1 MNELLPLELLPPPVL
16 GAREIVAPRMA
27 AEHLEPVRRAELVL
41 RERADANPA
50 LDVCRTQGLE
60 CVSVL
65 EALDLDAETLAAGLL
80 LPLYEYGEVDADL
93 VEERVGA
100 GVARLLREAER
111 ISVLK
116 ELRRTAVEAA
126 QADRLRRMLLTM
138 AEDPRVVLVR
148 LARQVC
154 ELRAA
159 KQADDA
165 TRRRL
170 GEETL
175 DIFAPLA
182 NRLGVWQMKWELEDL
197 SFRFVE
203 PATYCE
209 LASQLNEQRET
220 RDAYVRRV
228 LDLLMFE
235 LSRAGIRSEVSGR
248 PKHIY
253 SIWKKMR
260 RKHVGMEAIFDSIGF
275 RVIVN
280 EVADCY
286 AALGLIHSLWAPVPS
301 EFDDYI
307 ARPKANRYQSLHT
320 AVVGPEGRT
329 IEIQVRTHAMHRHAE
344 LGVAAHWHYKERK
357 ADFSAWSRRLLEHVE
372 SDEPGSGNDLFE
384 RFRHIAFHDRI
395 YVLTPRGRIIDL
407 PLGATALDFAY
418 AVHTDVG
425 HQCRGAKSGGTILPL
440 AQALTSGSTVEIL
453 TGREGGPSRDWLNPA
468 LGYLKTAGARAKV
481 RRWFRERERAQHI
494 VQGRAALDRDLKRL
508 GLDAVNTTELARALH
523 LADADDLLAALG
535 RGDLTPAHLAQ
546 ALRPARQT
554 VREETQVQAAS
565 RRAAGE
571 GRGEVIVLG
580 VTDVMTRTAR
590 CCSPVPGEPI
600 GGYITVGQ
608 GVSIHR
614 ANCANLANLIRERPE
629 RIVEVSW
636 GESAGAHHR
645 VSIDIEANDRR
656 GLLRDVSDMLSNQK
670 VDIVAVRSYSDARSG
685 KAHMIFTVL
694 VADVRQLEHI
704 IHRLERVKGVLHAR
718 RRV

>member
-1 MNELLPLELLPPPVL
+1 MNEPLPLEPLPPPVL
-16 GAREIVAPRMA
+16 GASEVVSRRLS

-41 RERADANPA
+41 RERTDANPA
-50 LDVCRTQGLE
+50 LDTCRAQGLE

-80 LPLYEYGEVDADL
+80 LPLFEYGETDADV
-93 VEERVGA
+93 VEQRVGA

-116 ELRRTAVEAA
+116 ELRHTAVEAA

-148 LARQVC
+148 LARQLC

-159 KQADDA
+159 KRADDE

-175 DIFAPLA
+175 DVFAPLA
-182 NRLGVWQMKWELEDL
+182 SRLGVRQLKWELEDL
-197 SFRFVE
+197 SFRFVD

-209 LASQLNEQRET
+209 LASQLNERRET

-235 LSRAGIRSEVSGR
+235 LGRASIGSEVSGR

-253 SIWKKMR
+253 SIWKKMQ
-260 RKHVGMEAIFDSIGF
+260 RKSVGMEAIFDTIGF
-275 RVIVN
+275 RVVVD

-329 IEIQVRTHAMHRHAE
+329 MEIQIRTHAMHRHAE

-357 ADFSAWSRRLLEHVE
+357 ADFSAWSRRLLERVE
-372 SDEPGSGNDLFE
+372 SDEPGSDNDLFE

-395 YVLTPRGRIIDL
+395 YVLTPQGRIIDL
-407 PLGATALDFAY
+407 PIGATALDFAY
-418 AVHTDVG
+418 AVHTAVG

-440 AQALTSGSTVEIL
+440 AQALVSGSTVEIL

-468 LGYLKTAGARAKV
+468 LGYLKTASARAKV
-481 RRWFRERERAQHI
+481 RRWFRERDRAEHV
-494 VQGRAALDRDLKRL
+494 VQGRAALDRELKRL
-508 GLDAVNTTELARALH
+508 GLDAVNTTELARTLH
-523 LADADDLLAALG
+523 LADADELFAALG
-535 RGDLTPAHLAQ
+535 RGDLTPAQIAQ
-546 ALRPARQT
+546 ALQPARPAPPGPTQT
-554 VREETQVQAAS
+554 PAAPQ
-565 RRAAGE
+565 AAGE
-571 GRGEVIVLG
+571 ARGEIIVLG
-580 VTDVMTRTAR
+580 VSDVMTRTAR

-614 ANCANLANLIRERPE
+614 ATCRNLEKLIRERPE
-629 RIVEVSW
+629 RVVEVSW
-636 GESAGAHHR
+636 GESPGANHP
-645 VSIDIEANDRR
+645 VSIDLEANDRR

-670 VDIVAVRSYSDARSG
+670 VDIVAVKSYSDARSG

-694 VADVRQLEHI
+694 VADVRQLERI
-704 IHRLERVKGVLHAR
+704 IHRLKRIKDVLHAR
-718 RRV
+718 RRA

>member
-1 MNELLPLELLPPPVL
+1 MNEPLPLEPLPPPVL
-16 GAREIVAPRMA
+16 GASEVVSRRLS

-41 RERADANPA
+41 RERTDANPA
-50 LDVCRTQGLE
+50 LDTCRAQGLE

-80 LPLYEYGEVDADL
+80 LPLFEYGETDADV
-93 VEERVGA
+93 VEQRVGA

-116 ELRRTAVEAA
+116 ELRHTAVEAA

-148 LARQVC
+148 LARQLC

-159 KQADDA
+159 KRADDE

-175 DIFAPLA
+175 DVFAPLA
-182 NRLGVWQMKWELEDL
+182 SRLGVRQLKWELEDL
-197 SFRFVE
+197 SFRFVD

-209 LASQLNEQRET
+209 LASQLNERRET

-235 LSRAGIRSEVSGR
+235 LGRAGIGSEVSGR

-253 SIWKKMR
+253 SIWKKMQ
-260 RKHVGMEAIFDSIGF
+260 RKNVGMEAIFDTIGF
-275 RVIVN
+275 RVVVD

-329 IEIQVRTHAMHRHAE
+329 MEIQIRTHAMHRHAE

-357 ADFSAWSRRLLEHVE
+357 ADFSAWSRRLLERVE

-395 YVLTPRGRIIDL
+395 YVLTPQGRIIDL
-407 PLGATALDFAY
+407 PIGATALDFAY
-418 AVHTDVG
+418 AVHTAVG

-440 AQALTSGSTVEIL
+440 AQALVSGSTVEIL

-468 LGYLKTAGARAKV
+468 LGYLKTASARAKV
-481 RRWFRERERAQHI
+481 RRWFRERDRAEHV
-494 VQGRAALDRDLKRL
+494 VQGRAALDRELKRL
-508 GLDAVNTTELARALH
+508 GLDAVNTTELARTLH
-523 LADADDLLAALG
+523 LADADELFAALG
-535 RGDLTPAHLAQ
+535 RGDLTPAQIAQ
-546 ALRPARQT
+546 ALQPARPAPPGPTQT
-554 VREETQVQAAS
+554 PAAPQ
-565 RRAAGE
+565 AAGE
-571 GRGEVIVLG
+571 ARGEIIVLG
-580 VTDVMTRTAR
+580 VSDVMTRTAR

-614 ANCANLANLIRERPE
+614 ATCRNLEKLIRERPE
-629 RIVEVSW
+629 RVVEVSW
-636 GESAGAHHR
+636 GESPGANHP
-645 VSIDIEANDRR
+645 VSIDLEANDRR

-670 VDIVAVRSYSDARSG
+670 VDIVAVKSYSDARSG

-694 VADVRQLEHI
+694 VADVRQLERI
-704 IHRLERVKGVLHAR
+704 IHRLKRIKDVLHAR
-718 RRV
+718 RRA

>member
-1 MNELLPLELLPPPVL
+1 MNDPLPLDPMPPPVL
-16 GAREIVAPRMA
+16 GESDIIATRLS
-27 AEHLEPVRRAELVL
+27 AEHLELVRRAELVL
-41 RERADANPA
+41 RDRTDANPA
-50 LDVCRTQGLE
+50 LDACRTQGFD

-80 LPLYEYGEVDADL
+80 LPLFEYGAIDADV
-93 VEERVGA
+93 VEQRVGA
-100 GVARLLREAER
+100 GVARLLKEAER

-116 ELRRTAVEAA
+116 DLRSTAVEAA

-148 LARQVC
+148 LARQLC

-159 KQADDA
+159 KRADDE

-182 NRLGVWQMKWELEDL
+182 NRLGVWQLKCELEDL

-203 PATYCE
+203 PTTYCE

-220 RDAYVRRV
+220 RDAYVHRV

-235 LSRAGIRSEVSGR
+235 LSRTGIRSEVSGR

-260 RKHVGMEAIFDSIGF
+260 RKNVGIENIFDAIGF
-275 RVIVN
+275 RVVVD

-329 IEIQVRTHAMHRHAE
+329 IEIQIRTHAMHRHAE

-357 ADFSAWSRRLLEHVE
+357 ADWSAWSRRLLEYVE
-372 SDEPGSGNDLFE
+372 SDDPGSGSDLFE

-395 YVLTPRGRIIDL
+395 YVLTPHGRIIDL
-407 PLGATALDFAY
+407 PTGATALDFAY
-418 AVHTDVG
+418 AVHTDIG
-425 HQCRGAKSGGTILPL
+425 LQCRGAKSGGTILPL
-440 AQALTSGSTVEIL
+440 AQPLASGSTVEIL
-453 TGREGGPSRDWLNPA
+453 TGREGGPSRDWLNA
-468 LGYLKTAGARAKV
+468 SLGYLRTASARAKV
-481 RRWFRERERAQHI
+481 RRWFRERDRSDHI
-494 VQGRAALDRDLKRL
+494 AQGRTMLDRELKRL
-508 GLDAVNTTELARALH
+508 GLDAVKMTDLARALH
-523 LADADDLLAALG
+523 LADSDELLAALG
-535 RGDLTPAHLAQ
+535 RGELTAAQIAQ
-546 ALRPARQT
+546 ALQPAKPSQA
-554 VREETQVQAAS
+554 EEPQLPSA
-565 RRAAGE
+565 RRVAGE
-571 GRGEVIVLG
+571 AGGDVIVLG

-614 ANCANLANLIRERPE
+614 ANCTNFEKLTRERPE

-636 GESAGAHHR
+636 GESAGATHR

-656 GLLRDVSDMLSNQK
+656 GLLRDVSDTLSNLK
-670 VDIVAVRSYSDARSG
+670 VDIVAVKTFSDAKTG
-685 KAHMIFTVL
+685 KAHMVFTVL
-694 VADVRQLEHI
+694 VADVRQVERI
-704 IHRLERVKGVLHAR
+704 VHRLERIKGVLHALR
-718 RRV
+718 HA

>member
-1 MNELLPLELLPPPVL
+1 MNEPLPLEPLPPPVL
-16 GAREIVAPRMA
+16 GVSEIVSRRLS

-41 RERADANPA
+41 RERTDANPA
-50 LDVCRTQGLE
+50 LDTCRAQGLE

-80 LPLYEYGEVDADL
+80 LPLFEYGETDADV

-148 LARQVC
+148 LARQLC

-159 KQADDA
+159 RRADDA

-175 DIFAPLA
+175 DVFAPLA
-182 NRLGVWQMKWELEDL
+182 SRLGVRQLKWELEDL
-197 SFRFVE
+197 SFRFVD

-209 LASQLNEQRET
+209 LASQLNERRET

-253 SIWKKMR
+253 SIWNKMQ
-260 RKHVGMEAIFDSIGF
+260 RKNVGMEAIFDTIGF
-275 RVIVN
+275 RVVVD

-329 IEIQVRTHAMHRHAE
+329 MEIQIRTHAMHRHAE

-357 ADFSAWSRRLLEHVE
+357 ADFSAWSRRLLERVE
-372 SDEPGSGNDLFE
+372 SDEPGSGSDLFE
-384 RFRHIAFHDRI
+384 RFRHTAFHDRI
-395 YVLTPRGRIIDL
+395 YVLTPQGRIIDL
-407 PLGATALDFAY
+407 PIGATALDFAY
-418 AVHTDVG
+418 AVHTGVG

-440 AQALTSGSTVEIL
+440 AQALASGSTVEIL

-468 LGYLKTAGARAKV
+468 LGYLKTASARAKV
-481 RRWFRERERAQHI
+481 RRWFRERDRAEHV
-494 VQGRAALDRDLKRL
+494 VQGRAALDRELKRL
-508 GLDAVNTTELARALH
+508 GIDAVNTTELARALH
-523 LADADDLLAALG
+523 LADPDELFAALG
-535 RGDLTPAHLAQ
+535 RGDLTPAQLAQ
-546 ALRPARQT
+546 ALQPDRPALPG
-554 VREETQVQAAS
+554 QAPMPAA

-571 GRGEVIVLG
+571 ARGEVIVLG

-614 ANCANLANLIRERPE
+614 ATCANLEKLRRERPE
-629 RIVEVSW
+629 RVVEVGW
-636 GESAGAHHR
+636 GESPGANHP

-670 VDIVAVRSYSDARSG
+670 VDIVAVKTYSDARSG

-694 VADVRQLEHI
+694 VADVRQMERI
-704 IHRLERVKGVLHAR
+704 IHRLARIKDVLHAR
-718 RRV
+718 RRA

>member
-1 MNELLPLELLPPPVL
+1 MNEPLPLEPLPPPVL
-16 GAREIVAPRMA
+16 GASEVVSRRLS

-41 RERADANPA
+41 RERTDANPA
-50 LDVCRTQGLE
+50 LDTCRAQGLE

-80 LPLYEYGEVDADL
+80 LPLFEYGETDADV
-93 VEERVGA
+93 VEQRVGA

-116 ELRRTAVEAA
+116 ELRHTAVEAA

-148 LARQVC
+148 LARQLC

-159 KQADDA
+159 KRADDE

-175 DIFAPLA
+175 DVFAPLA
-182 NRLGVWQMKWELEDL
+182 SRLGVRQLKWELEDL
-197 SFRFVE
+197 SFRFVD

-209 LASQLNEQRET
+209 LASQLNERRET

-228 LDLLMFE
+228 LDLLIFE
-235 LSRAGIRSEVSGR
+235 LGRAGIGSEVSGR

-253 SIWKKMR
+253 SIWKKMQ
-260 RKHVGMEAIFDSIGF
+260 RKNVGMEAIFDTIGF
-275 RVIVN
+275 RVVVD

-329 IEIQVRTHAMHRHAE
+329 MEIQIRTHAMHRHAE

-357 ADFSAWSRRLLEHVE
+357 ADFSAWSRRLLERVE
-372 SDEPGSGNDLFE
+372 SDEPGSDNDLFE

-395 YVLTPRGRIIDL
+395 YVLTPQGRIIDL
-407 PLGATALDFAY
+407 PIGATALDFAY
-418 AVHTDVG
+418 AVHTAVG

-440 AQALTSGSTVEIL
+440 AQALVSGSTVEIL

-468 LGYLKTAGARAKV
+468 LGYLKTASARAKV
-481 RRWFRERERAQHI
+481 RRWFRERDRAEHV
-494 VQGRAALDRDLKRL
+494 VQGRAALDRELKRL
-508 GLDAVNTTELARALH
+508 GLDAVNTTELARTLH
-523 LADADDLLAALG
+523 LADADELFAALG
-535 RGDLTPAHLAQ
+535 RGDLTPAQIAQ
-546 ALRPARQT
+546 ALQPARATRPGQT
-554 VREETQVQAAS
+554 QMPAAPQ
-565 RRAAGE
+565 AAGE
-571 GRGEVIVLG
+571 ARGEIIVLG
-580 VTDVMTRTAR
+580 VSDVMTRTAR

-614 ANCANLANLIRERPE
+614 ATCTNLEKLIRERPE
-629 RIVEVSW
+629 RVVEVSW
-636 GESAGAHHR
+636 GESPGANHP
-645 VSIDIEANDRR
+645 VSIDLEANDRR

-670 VDIVAVRSYSDARSG
+670 VDIVAVKTYSDARSG

-694 VADVRQLEHI
+694 VADVRQLERI
-704 IHRLERVKGVLHAR
+704 IHRLKRIKDVLHAR
-718 RRV
+718 RRA

>member
-1 MNELLPLELLPPPVL
+1 MNEPLPLEPLPPPVL
-16 GAREIVAPRMA
+16 GVSEIVSRRLS

-41 RERADANPA
+41 RERTDANPA
-50 LDVCRTQGLE
+50 LDTCRAQGLE

-65 EALDLDAETLAAGLL
+65 EALDLDAETLAASLL
-80 LPLYEYGEVDADL
+80 LPLFEYGETDADV

-148 LARQVC
+148 LARQLC

-159 KQADDA
+159 RRADDA

-175 DIFAPLA
+175 DVFAPLA
-182 NRLGVWQMKWELEDL
+182 SRLGVRQLKWELEDL
-197 SFRFVE
+197 SFRFVD

-209 LASQLNEQRET
+209 LASQLNERRET

-253 SIWKKMR
+253 SIWNKMQ
-260 RKHVGMEAIFDSIGF
+260 RKNVGMEAIFDTIGF
-275 RVIVN
+275 RVVVD

-329 IEIQVRTHAMHRHAE
+329 MEIQIRTHAMHRHAE

-357 ADFSAWSRRLLEHVE
+357 ADFSAWSRRLLERVE
-372 SDEPGSGNDLFE
+372 SDEPGSGSDLFE
-384 RFRHIAFHDRI
+384 RFRHTAFHDRI
-395 YVLTPRGRIIDL
+395 YVLTPQGRIIDL
-407 PLGATALDFAY
+407 PIGATALDFAY
-418 AVHTDVG
+418 AVHTGVG

-440 AQALTSGSTVEIL
+440 AQALASGSTVEIL

-468 LGYLKTAGARAKV
+468 LGYLKTASARAKV
-481 RRWFRERERAQHI
+481 RRWFRERDRAEHV
-494 VQGRAALDRDLKRL
+494 VQGRAALDRELKRL
-508 GLDAVNTTELARALH
+508 GIDAVNTTELARALH
-523 LADADDLLAALG
+523 LADPDELFAALG
-535 RGDLTPAHLAQ
+535 RGDLTPAQLAQ
-546 ALRPARQT
+546 ALQPDRPALPG
-554 VREETQVQAAS
+554 QAPMPAA

-571 GRGEVIVLG
+571 ARGEVIVLG

-614 ANCANLANLIRERPE
+614 ATCANLEKLRRERPE
-629 RIVEVSW
+629 RVVEVGW
-636 GESAGAHHR
+636 GESPGANHP

-670 VDIVAVRSYSDARSG
+670 VDIVAVKTYSDARSG

-694 VADVRQLEHI
+694 VADVRQMERI
-704 IHRLERVKGVLHAR
+704 IHRLARIKDVLHAR
-718 RRV
+718 RRA

>member
-1 MNELLPLELLPPPVL
+1 MSELRPLELLPPPVL
-16 GAREIVAPRMA
+16 GASEIVARRMA

-50 LDVCRTQGLE
+50 LDTCRTQGLE

-80 LPLYEYGEVDADL
+80 LPLYEYGEMDADL

-148 LARQVC
+148 LARQLC

-159 KQADDA
+159 KRADDD

-170 GEETL
+170 GKETL

-182 NRLGVWQMKWELEDL
+182 NRLGVWQLKWELEDL
-197 SFRFVE
+197 SFRFVD

-260 RKHVGMEAIFDSIGF
+260 RKNVGMEAIFDSIGF
-275 RVIVN
+275 RVVVN

-286 AALGLIHSLWAPVPS
+286 AALGLIHSLWAPLPS

-307 ARPKANRYQSLHT
+307 ARPKDNRYQSLHT

-395 YVLTPRGRIIDL
+395 YVLTPQGRIIDL
-407 PLGATALDFAY
+407 PIGATALDFAY

-440 AQALTSGSTVEIL
+440 AQALASGSTVEIL

-508 GLDAVNTTELARALH
+508 GLDAVNTAELARALH

-546 ALRPARQT
+546 ALQPARQT
-554 VREETQVQAAS
+554 VREEAQVPTAA
-565 RRAAGE
+565 RRAAGD
-571 GRGEVIVLG
+571 GYGEVIVLG
-580 VTDVMTRTAR
+580 ATDVMTRTAR

-614 ANCANLANLIRERPE
+614 ATCANLAKLIRERPE

-670 VDIVAVRSYSDARSG
+670 VDIVAVKSYSDARSG

-704 IHRLERVKGVLHAR
+704 MRRLERIKDVLHAR
-718 RRV
+718 RRA

>member
-1 MNELLPLELLPPPVL
+1 VNDPLPLDPMPPPVL
-16 GAREIVAPRMA
+16 GESDMIATRLS
-27 AEHLEPVRRAELVL
+27 AEHLELVRRAELVL
-41 RERADANPA
+41 RDRADANPA
-50 LDVCRTQGLE
+50 LDACRTQGFE

-80 LPLYEYGEVDADL
+80 LPLFEYGEIDADV
-93 VEERVGA
+93 VEQRVGA
-100 GVARLLREAER
+100 GVARLLKEAER

-116 ELRRTAVEAA
+116 DLRSTAVEAA

-148 LARQVC
+148 LARQLC

-159 KQADDA
+159 KRADDE

-182 NRLGVWQMKWELEDL
+182 NRLGVWQLKWELEDL

-203 PATYCE
+203 PTTYCE

-220 RDAYVRRV
+220 RDAYVHRV

-260 RKHVGMEAIFDSIGF
+260 RKNIGIENIFDAIGF
-275 RVIVN
+275 RVVVD

-329 IEIQVRTHAMHRHAE
+329 IEIQIRTHAMHRHAE

-357 ADFSAWSRRLLEHVE
+357 SDWSAWSRRLLEHIE
-372 SDEPGSGNDLFE
+372 SDDPGSGSDLFE
-384 RFRHIAFHDRI
+384 RFRHVAFHDRI
-395 YVLTPRGRIIDL
+395 YVLTPHGRIIDL
-407 PLGATALDFAY
+407 PTGATALDFAY
-418 AVHTDVG
+418 AVHTDIG

-440 AQALTSGSTVEIL
+440 AQPLASGSTVEIL
-453 TGREGGPSRDWLNPA
+453 TGREGGPSRDWLNA
-468 LGYLKTAGARAKV
+468 SLGYLRTASARAKV
-481 RRWFRERERAQHI
+481 RRWFRERDRSDHVA
-494 VQGRAALDRDLKRL
+494 QGRTMLDRELKRL
-508 GLDAVNTTELARALH
+508 GLDAVKMTDLARALH
-523 LADADDLLAALG
+523 LADSDELLAALG
-535 RGDLTPAHLAQ
+535 RGELTAAQIAQ
-546 ALRPARQT
+546 ALQPAKPAQT
-554 VREETQVQAAS
+554 EEPQLPTA
-565 RRAAGE
+565 RRVAGE
-571 GRGEVIVLG
+571 AGGDVIVLG

-614 ANCANLANLIRERPE
+614 ANCTNFEKLTRERPE

-636 GESAGAHHR
+636 GESAGATHR

-656 GLLRDVSDMLSNQK
+656 GLLRDVSDTLSNLK
-670 VDIVAVRSYSDARSG
+670 VDIVAVKTFSDAKTG
-685 KAHMIFTVL
+685 KAHMVFTVL
-694 VADVRQLEHI
+694 VADVRQVERI
-704 IHRLERVKGVLHAR
+704 VHRLERIKGVLHALR
-718 RRV
+718 HA

>member
-1 MNELLPLELLPPPVL
+1 MNEPLPLEPLPPPVL
-16 GAREIVAPRMA
+16 GASEVVSRRLS

-41 RERADANPA
+41 RERTDANPA
-50 LDVCRTQGLE
+50 LDTCRAQGLE

-80 LPLYEYGEVDADL
+80 LPLFEYGETDADV
-93 VEERVGA
+93 VEQRVGA

-116 ELRRTAVEAA
+116 ELRHTAVEAA

-148 LARQVC
+148 LARQLC

-159 KQADDA
+159 KRADDE

-175 DIFAPLA
+175 DVFAPLA
-182 NRLGVWQMKWELEDL
+182 SRLGVRQLKWELEDL
-197 SFRFVE
+197 SFRFVD

-209 LASQLNEQRET
+209 LASQLNERRET

-235 LSRAGIRSEVSGR
+235 LGRASIGSEVSGR

-253 SIWKKMR
+253 SIWKKMQ
-260 RKHVGMEAIFDSIGF
+260 RKNVGMEAIFDTIGF
-275 RVIVN
+275 RVVVD

-329 IEIQVRTHAMHRHAE
+329 MEIQIRTHAMHRHAE

-357 ADFSAWSRRLLEHVE
+357 ADFSAWSRRLLERVE
-372 SDEPGSGNDLFE
+372 SDEPGSDNDLFE

-395 YVLTPRGRIIDL
+395 YVLTPQGRIIDL
-407 PLGATALDFAY
+407 PIGATALDFAY
-418 AVHTDVG
+418 AVHTAVG

-440 AQALTSGSTVEIL
+440 AQALVSGSTVEIL

-468 LGYLKTAGARAKV
+468 LGYLKTASARAKV
-481 RRWFRERERAQHI
+481 RRWFRERDRAEHV
-494 VQGRAALDRDLKRL
+494 VQGRTALDRELKRL
-508 GLDAVNTTELARALH
+508 GLDAVNTTELARTLH
-523 LADADDLLAALG
+523 LADADELFAALG
-535 RGDLTPAHLAQ
+535 RGDLTPAQIAQ
-546 ALRPARQT
+546 ALQPARPAPPGPTQT
-554 VREETQVQAAS
+554 PAAPQ
-565 RRAAGE
+565 AAGE
-571 GRGEVIVLG
+571 ARGEIIVLG
-580 VTDVMTRTAR
+580 VSDVMTRTAR

-614 ANCANLANLIRERPE
+614 ATCRNLEKLIRERPE
-629 RIVEVSW
+629 RVVEVSW
-636 GESAGAHHR
+636 GESPGANHP
-645 VSIDIEANDRR
+645 VSIDLEANDRR

-670 VDIVAVRSYSDARSG
+670 VDIVAVKTYSDARSG

-694 VADVRQLEHI
+694 VADVRQLERI
-704 IHRLERVKGVLHAR
+704 IHRLKRIKDVLHAR
-718 RRV
+718 RRA

>member
-1 MNELLPLELLPPPVL
+1 MNEPLPLEPLPPPVL
-16 GAREIVAPRMA
+16 GASEVVSRRLS

-41 RERADANPA
+41 RERTDANPA
-50 LDVCRTQGLE
+50 LDTCRAQGLE

-80 LPLYEYGEVDADL
+80 LPLFEYGETDADV
-93 VEERVGA
+93 VEQRVGA

-116 ELRRTAVEAA
+116 ELRHTAVEAA

-148 LARQVC
+148 LARQLC

-159 KQADDA
+159 KRADDE

-175 DIFAPLA
+175 DVFAPLA
-182 NRLGVWQMKWELEDL
+182 SRLGVRQLKWELEDL
-197 SFRFVE
+197 SFRFVD

-209 LASQLNEQRET
+209 LASQLNERRET

-235 LSRAGIRSEVSGR
+235 LGRASIGSEVSGR

-253 SIWKKMR
+253 SIWKKMQ
-260 RKHVGMEAIFDSIGF
+260 RKNVGMEAIFDTIGF
-275 RVIVN
+275 RVVVD

-329 IEIQVRTHAMHRHAE
+329 MEIQIRTHAMHRHAE

-357 ADFSAWSRRLLEHVE
+357 ADFSAWSRRLLERVE

-395 YVLTPRGRIIDL
+395 YVLTPQGRIIDL
-407 PLGATALDFAY
+407 PIGATALDFAY
-418 AVHTDVG
+418 AVHTAVG

-440 AQALTSGSTVEIL
+440 AQALVSGSTVEIL

-468 LGYLKTAGARAKV
+468 LGYLKTASARAKV
-481 RRWFRERERAQHI
+481 RRWFRERDRAEHV
-494 VQGRAALDRDLKRL
+494 VQGRTALDRELKRL
-508 GLDAVNTTELARALH
+508 GLDAVNTTELARTLH
-523 LADADDLLAALG
+523 LADADELFAALG
-535 RGDLTPAHLAQ
+535 RGDLTPAQIAQ
-546 ALRPARQT
+546 ALQPARPAPPGPTQT
-554 VREETQVQAAS
+554 PAAPQ
-565 RRAAGE
+565 AAGE
-571 GRGEVIVLG
+571 ARGEIIVLG
-580 VTDVMTRTAR
+580 VSDVMTRTAR

-614 ANCANLANLIRERPE
+614 ATCTNLEKLIRERPE
-629 RIVEVSW
+629 RVVEVSW
-636 GESAGAHHR
+636 GESPGANHP
-645 VSIDIEANDRR
+645 VSIDLEANDRR

-670 VDIVAVRSYSDARSG
+670 VDIVAVKSYSDARSG

-694 VADVRQLEHI
+694 VADVRQLERI
-704 IHRLERVKGVLHAR
+704 IHRLKRIKDVLHAR
-718 RRV
+718 RRA